1 MYVDDIIITGDD
13 EREILKVKEILK
25 RSFEMKD
32 LGPLKYFLGVEV
44 HKTSKGM
51 VISQHKYS
59 SFFFILDA

>member
-1 MYVDDIIITGDD
+1 MKGDD
-13 EREILKVKEILK
+13 EREIMKVKEILK

-51 VISQHKYS
+51 VISQHKYAY
-59 SFFFILDA
+59 SFLSKF

>member
-1 MYVDDIIITGDD
+1 MYVDELLITGDD
-13 EREILKVKEILK
+13 EREILK

-51 VISQHKYS
+51 VISQQKYAYDFLS
-59 SFFFILDA
+59 KF